1 MKFIVSLIDATSEF
15 TGKFCAWALFAVG
28 LFITYEIS
36 VRSDIARAFL
46 GTAPTIWVDEVSRI
60 IQVWVAYLAP
70 AYVMKHR
77 EMITIE
83 IMFKNP
89 ASLWRRLAETLG
101 ILMLFIFSGV
111 AAYYGFELWLKAT
124 LAGHT
129 TDSFLAPPKWLTH
142 AAVWVGFLLFIA
154 QGSAELYRIW
164 TIGIPEQDDDPLL
177 GSH

>member
-1 MKFIVSLIDATSEF
+1 MNPILHFVDSMSEF
-15 TGKFCAWALFAVG
+15 AGKLCAWSLFAVG
-28 LFITYEIS
+28 LFITYEIT
-36 VRSDIARAFL
+36 VRSDIALGLL

-83 IMFKNP
+83 IALQDP
-89 ASLWRRLAETLG
+89 STLARRLAETLG
-101 ILMLFIFSGV
+101 IIMLFIFAGT
-111 AAYYGFELWLKAT
+111 ATFFGFELWLKAT

-142 AAVWVGFLLFIA
+142 GSIWVGFSLLIA
-154 QGSAELYRIW
+154 QGAADMWRIW
-164 TIGIPEQDDDPLL
+164 TVGIPDTKPLD
-177 GSH
+177 SEH

>member
-1 MKFIVSLIDATSEF
+1 MKFIIRLVDATSEC
-15 TGKFCAWALFAVG
+15 TGKLCAWALFAVG

-36 VRSDIARAFL
+36 VRSDIARMFL

-83 IMFKNP
+83 IALKDP
-89 ASLWRRLAETLG
+89 HSLARRLAETLA
-101 ILMLFIFSGV
+101 IFMLFIFAGV
-111 AAYYGFELWLKAT
+111 ASYYGFQLWLKAT

-154 QGSAELYRIW
+154 QALAELYRIW
-164 TIGIPEQDDDPLL
+164 IIEIPETNDAPPA
-177 GSH
+177 GPH